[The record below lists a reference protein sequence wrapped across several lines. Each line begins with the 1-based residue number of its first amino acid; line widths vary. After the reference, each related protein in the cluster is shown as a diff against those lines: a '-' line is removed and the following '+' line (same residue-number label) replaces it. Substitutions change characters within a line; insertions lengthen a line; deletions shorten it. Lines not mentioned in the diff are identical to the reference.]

1 MLIAAAIR
9 MEKYGIFIHELFFQA
24 TRNEETSEDSEED
37 KKYQDIWEQ
46 QQMRRAVKIT
56 EVIIFYAIC
65 ISFLWLL

>member
-9 MEKYGIFIHELFFQA
+9 MEKYRIFIHELFFQA
-24 TRNEETSEDSEED
+24 ARNEETSEDSEED

-46 QQMRRAVKIT
+46 QQMRKAVKIT
-56 EVIIFYAIC
+56 KVIIFYAIC